1 MYALVTIDFA
11 GGVAMNNLV
20 QIQVGE
26 ALIALEASR
35 GVSTT
40 VVAFP
45 NLSVSGEEVGVAT
58 VSGGVFEGTLALVL
72 SCDGQT
78 DPVVTLKNLVPGPGG
93 NPTTITW
100 PCATMPQTQVLM
112 PDNPLT
118 LSGIVAN

>member
-20 QIQVGE
+20 QIQIGQ

-35 GVSTT
+35 GVTTT

-45 NLSVSGEEVGVAT
+45 NLSVSGEELGVAT
-58 VSGGVFEGTLALVL
+58 VSGGVFEGKLALVL
-72 SCDGQT
+72 ACDGQT
-78 DPVVTLKNLVPGPGG
+78 DPVVTLKNLVPGPSG